1 MTESQGVALL
11 FFIVLAYYIVSRWR
25 ELVFLLA
32 VIVLSVFGFG
42 MFMLA
47 QMFNGEPPI
56 QGGQVVRTETTSD
69 PR

>member
-47 QMFNGEPPI
+47 QMFNGEPPT
-56 QGGQVVRTETTSD
+56 QGGQVVRTETTSH

>member
-47 QMFNGEPPI
+47 QMFNGEPPA